1 MVRTINGNI
10 LYKEHTR
17 YSVNNSIKR
26 YIKYKEKEL
35 DRVCRKIWTAENP
48 QGILY
53 MYANFC
59 RNYNKLII
67 TIAYYTDNVGFVPI
81 EIGKD
86 VNLLNSKKDEMNN
99 NHDIFVEELRKIT
112 GLSLE
117 YCSAAF
123 HTLQDRDRKNP
134 KKAAADYKKKFNL

>member
-1 MVRTINGNI
+1 MSKAMTVKEGI
-10 LYKEHTR
+10 LLKDYTR

-35 DRVCRKIWTAENP
+35 SRVCRKIFTAKNP

-67 TIAYYTDNVGFVPI
+67 TIAYYADNVGFVPI

-86 VNLLNSKKDEMNN
+86 VNLIPSIKKINVFTLNRGD
-99 NHDIFVEELRKIT
+99 
-112 GLSLE
+112 
-117 YCSAAF
+117 
-123 HTLQDRDRKNP
+123 KNE
-134 KKAAADYKKKFNL
+134 